1 MSMSA
6 SLYLSNLSL
15 HLLGSLC
22 ECRSLHVV
30 FSSFNFSVL
39 THLCFFSLL
48 ISLIRFLS
56 PGFFPQP
63 SVPFLLGERLG
74 ELLLCCFISDK
85 QCDHSQVINSLN
97 FRFLPHKIRIRIPF
111 YNLLP
116 WSSLR
121 TVQWDGNSNTN
132 SCHCWDSLYIRYI
145 ISITSLISQFSMWR
159 MGIITFHRF
168 TQG

>member
-1 MSMSA
+1 MS
-6 SLYLSNLSL
+6 LIYLFIFFNV
-15 HLLGSLC
+15 SLC
-22 ECRSLHVV
+22 SE
-30 FSSFNFSVL
+30 FSVL
-39 THLCFFSLL
+39 FSFSFSILMLPCFFILL
-48 ISLIRFLS
+48 ISLICFLS